1 MRFPDFSISRVR
13 VPPVAVYSNRSRVY
27 SKNRR
32 FLVRIAQK
40 ILSFA
45 PVLTNTNMDPAQ
57 LTQLISG
64 GETSHAQ
71 FKENITNPLSA
82 AQELVAF
89 ANTEGGQLIV
99 GVADKSGAV
108 TGLSFGDIQRISSLL
123 VNAASEGVKPP
134 LTIKTETI
142 EMDGKKVL
150 VVTVPSG
157 THKPYK
163 DKDGLIFVKNGPDK
177 RKVTSNEEMARLL
190 QASGDLYAEEMLL
203 PFTIAEELDVR
214 DFRAFYEE
222 KYKTT
227 LDETEIPRLLAN
239 LRLADG
245 DRLNVA
251 GALLFAKHPEKVLP
265 QFHISAVWFAGTDIA
280 GEKYHSSEDIRGTL
294 SQCYARG
301 LDFIKR
307 TLNRPQN
314 GKDFNSLGDLEIPE
328 IVLRELLVNALL
340 HRDYFI
346 RDSIKI
352 FVFDD
357 RVEIRSPG
365 KLPNNL
371 SEAQIR
377 AGIRRSRN
385 TILASFAPDVLPYRG
400 IGSGILRSLQA
411 WPHIEF
417 VNDKEAEQFTVVIRR
432 ADR

>member
-1 MRFPDFSISRVR
+1 
-13 VPPVAVYSNRSRVY
+13 
-27 SKNRR
+27 
-32 FLVRIAQK
+32 
-40 ILSFA
+40 
-45 PVLTNTNMDPAQ
+45 MDS
-57 LTQLISG
+57 TQLIHLIGG
-64 GETSHAQ
+64 GETSHVQ

-89 ANTEGGQLIV
+89 ANTEGGQIIV
-99 GVADKSGAV
+99 GVADKTGTI
-108 TGLSFGDIQRISSLL
+108 TGLSFEDIRRISSLL

-134 LTIKTETI
+134 LAIKTESM
-142 EMDGKKVL
+142 EVSGKKVL

-190 QASGDLYAEEMLL
+190 QTSGDLYAEEMPLS
-203 PFTIAEELDVR
+203 FSIADELDVR
-214 DFRAFYEE
+214 EFRAFYEN
-222 KYKTT
+222 KYQTM
-227 LDETEIPRLLAN
+227 LDETDLPRLLAN

-265 QFHISAVWFAGTDIA
+265 QFHLSAVWFAGNDIA
-280 GEKYHSSEDIRGTL
+280 GEKYHGSEDIRGTL
-294 SQCYARG
+294 PQCYQRG
-301 LDFIKR
+301 LDFLKR
-307 TLNRPQN
+307 ALHRPQN

-328 IVLRELLVNALL
+328 IVLKELLINALL

-346 RDSIKI
+346 RDSIKL

-357 RVEIRSPG
+357 RIEIRSPG

-371 SEAQIR
+371 TEAQVR

-385 TILASFAPDVLPYRG
+385 TILASLAPDLLPYRG

-411 WPHIEF
+411 WPHLEF
-417 VNDKEAEQFTVVIRR
+417 INDKEAEQFTVVIRR
-432 ADR
+432 P